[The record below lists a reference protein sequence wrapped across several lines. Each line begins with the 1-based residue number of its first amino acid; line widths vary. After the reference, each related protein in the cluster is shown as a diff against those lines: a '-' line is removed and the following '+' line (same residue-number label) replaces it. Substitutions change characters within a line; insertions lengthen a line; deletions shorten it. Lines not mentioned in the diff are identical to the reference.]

1 LTHNHNTIN
10 TTKLSQTHQ
19 SAKSKICDTQV
30 TWSNR
35 KAKP

>member
-10 TTKLSQTHQ
+10 TAKRSQTHQ
-19 SAKSKICDTQV
+19 SAKSKIYDTQV

-35 KAKP
+35 RAKP